1 MKKFKFSLEKVL
13 EVKEIEE
20 KNIQRRLQ
28 KVQSLIFETER
39 KIFEVSEKISSE
51 GKKINS
57 KINSIMKSS
66 EIMIHFKYIESLTD
80 QLNNHKAQLRD
91 LRLDEEQIQAELVEK
106 SREKKAIEK
115 LKEIKYEEYRK
126 EHNKEQQIILDE
138 ISIQNHRLKV
148 GSVS

>member
-28 KVQSLIFETER
+28 KVQSLIFETE
-39 KIFEVSEKISSE
+39 KNIFSVSEKISSE
-51 GKKINS
+51 GKKVNSMIN
-57 KINSIMKSS
+57 NIMKSTD
-66 EIMIHFKYIESLTD
+66 IMIHYKYIESLCD
-80 QLNNHKAQLRD
+80 QLNSLKAHLRD
-91 LRLDEEQIQAELVEK
+91 LRVDEEQITTELIEK
-106 SREKKAIEK
+106 SKEKKAIEK

-126 EHNKEQQIILDE
+126 EYNKEQQTILDE
-138 ISIQNHRLKV
+138 ISIQSHRLKV